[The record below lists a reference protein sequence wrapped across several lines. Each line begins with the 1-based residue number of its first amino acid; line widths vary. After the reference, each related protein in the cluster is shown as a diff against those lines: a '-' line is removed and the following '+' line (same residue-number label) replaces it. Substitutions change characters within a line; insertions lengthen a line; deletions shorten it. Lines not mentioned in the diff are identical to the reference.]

1 MSRLIAC
8 LFMLSAVTCF
18 STVIAS
24 NHGGDDDCGSG
35 MPNAAIER
43 ADIAHN
49 GPDDDCGSKLP
60 GLSKIARNGPNDDC
74 GSKLP
79 GLNMAHNGPDDD
91 CGSKLPWA

>member
-43 ADIAHN
+43 ADIAQN
-49 GPDDDCGSKLP
+49 GPD
-60 GLSKIARNGPNDDC
+60 DDC